1 MEIILKGENIHRMFK
16 EIEISGFSYLLPNNI
31 SILNFLKKCNITY
44 RYINSYDTND
54 FFNYDD
60 MVLIPAPIENYNNLI
75 YKELVKNYLIEENDL
90 LTITN
95 ISNTEEDFFY
105 FKLKYE

>member
-1 MEIILKGENIHRMFK
+1 MEIILKDENIHRMFK

-31 SILNFLKKCNITY
+31 SILNFLRKCNITY
-44 RYINSYDTND
+44 RYIYDSND
-54 FFNYDD
+54 CFNYDD
-60 MVLIPAPIENYNNLI
+60 MVLIPTTIENYNNLI
-75 YKELVKNYLIEENDL
+75 YKELVKNDLIEENDV

>member
-16 EIEISGFSYLLPNNI
+16 EIEISNLKHLLANNI
-31 SILNFLKKCNITY
+31 SILNFLIKCNITY
-44 RYINSYDTND
+44 RYINSYNTND

-60 MVLIPAPIENYNNLI
+60 MVLIPSIENYNNLI
-75 YKELVKNYLIEENDL
+75 YKELVKNNLIEENDV
-90 LTITN
+90 LTIKN

-105 FKLKYE
+105 FKLKYK